1 MAGKRQENLL
11 AKIANLLEKP
21 VEEIKEAQ
29 AIYTEEEAALEA
41 QSVLNYYEWRKRLVR
56 EKGETDRVWE
66 ARNRVWQYK
75 TCKGCEET
83 FAYSYHYDGVAYC
96 SLDCLQV
103 ALKKIGLSVTYGQP
117 LMKRWGLRYPGIVP
131 STALK
136 SLESVFAASSIEQGD
151 SDKSFHPKSL
161 EDGSAEILQ
170 ETSSLQQDMPD
181 ERDSL
186 SNTA

>member
-1 MAGKRQENLL
+1 MAGKREENML
-11 AKIANLLEKP
+11 AKIANLLAKP
-21 VEEIKEAQ
+21 VDEIKEAR

-56 EKGETDRVWE
+56 EKGESDRVWE

-75 TCKGCEET
+75 QCKGCNET

-96 SLDCLQV
+96 SLDCLQI
-103 ALKKIGLSVTYGQP
+103 ALRAVGLNVTYGQP
-117 LMKRWGLRYPGIVP
+117 LMKRWGLRYPGLVP

-136 SLESVFAASSIEQGD
+136 AVESVFAVSSEQQ
-151 SDKSFHPKSL
+151 SEPDKSSLPKSL
-161 EDGSAEILQ
+161 GDDEVQYYQ
-170 ETSSLQQDMPD
+170 ESSSLQQDMPD

-186 SNTA
+186 NNTA

>member
-1 MAGKRQENLL
+1 MAGKREENML
-11 AKIANLLEKP
+11 AKIANLLAKP
-21 VEEIKEAQ
+21 VEEIKEAR

-41 QSVLNYYEWRKRLVR
+41 QSVLNYYEWRRRLIR

-66 ARNRVWQYK
+66 ARNKVWQYK
-75 TCKGCEET
+75 TCKGCNEK

-103 ALKKIGLSVTYGQP
+103 ALKEIGLAVTYGQP

-131 STALK
+131 SSALK
-136 SLESVFAASSIEQGD
+136 SLESVFSASSEQQDGFD
-151 SDKSFHPKSL
+151 MSSHPKSL
-161 EDGSAEILQ
+161 EDVQSSYSQ
-170 ETSSLQQDMPD
+170 ETSSLLQDMPD

-186 SNTA
+186 NNTA

>member
-1 MAGKRQENLL
+1 MAGKREENML
-11 AKIANLLEKP
+11 AKIANLLAKP
-21 VEEIKEAQ
+21 VEEIKEAR

-41 QSVLNYYEWRKRLVR
+41 QSVLNYYEWRRRLIR

-75 TCKGCEET
+75 TCKGCNEK

-103 ALKKIGLSVTYGQP
+103 ALKEIGLSVTYGQP

-131 STALK
+131 SSALK
-136 SLESVFAASSIEQGD
+136 SLESVFAASSEQQD
-151 SDKSFHPKSL
+151 EHDMSSHPKFPEVADSESYQEISL
-161 EDGSAEILQ
+161 LQ
-170 ETSSLQQDMPD
+170 TNMPD

-186 SNTA
+186 NNTA

>member
-1 MAGKRQENLL
+1 MAGKREENML
-11 AKIANLLEKP
+11 AKIAALLAKP
-21 VEEIKEAQ
+21 VDEIKEAR

-75 TCKGCEET
+75 QCKGCNEK
-83 FAYSYHYDGVAYC
+83 FAYSYHYDGVAFC

-103 ALKKIGLSVTYGQP
+103 ALKEIGMKVTYGQP

-131 STALK
+131 SSALK
-136 SLESVFAASSIEQGD
+136 SLESVFSASSETQHEHD
-151 SDKSFHPKSL
+151 MSSHPKSL
-161 EDGSAEILQ
+161 EVSQYEDHQ
-170 ETSSLQQDMPD
+170 ETSSLLQDMPD

-186 SNTA
+186 NNTA